1 MAMIMQP
8 ADRYTSNHLSQQE
21 IDFIRESVANE
32 TYGDLEQARGIRF
45 HGGTNERLRTSQ
57 EDIDLGL
64 RRAITGL
71 DFMSMQDRKNFF
83 ENMRKQIATTSVQP
97 VAQNGQVSNQNNQVI
112 RLPDATVYP
121 EQFTSPDS
129 NWEPGMGSD
138 YTGTFNGNYITNVPD
153 SPAPNV
159 APPPTRLDAL
169 MQQREELKQTAQ
181 NNKYNFEAEYA
192 RKIMGNEMIGKS
204 SMQDLAQGLMPLVD
218 KISKKRFTDETPQTQ
233 ASKPTYNAM
242 ENASGT
248 SSVPVNAQY
257 TGASTGV
264 LGSSGPASAG
274 HNPYFGVQQDPTG
287 QTSTTNADRAIVN
300 GAGAGSQLVPE
311 EIAQRQQQGFNG
323 RLPMPDMPQM
333 QNNVST
339 IDNNVAANQSGSL
352 ANVGTSALLDRGNA
366 EEFTKQVQIQEQKEP
381 GFIRK
386 MMADPNFFPQ
396 LAMSFNTLRLR
407 PDAGLN
413 TAMMQ
418 QIETNNANKIVN
430 RTADYF
436 ANLGTPAGDRAA
448 SLIMS
453 GFDPK
458 EAIALYKSESSENR
472 SADYFSSLGTDEGK
486 EASDLIRAGFDP
498 KEAMKIHR
506 EGDIAN
512 KTAIYFDTRDPELAK
527 MIRDGSLSGKDAL
540 AYYQSLN
547 DEGLTDAMKTRIQAA
562 KELGLKPGSPE
573 YNAQI
578 SGNNFSDVAKNSR
591 EAQSELRKEW
601 VALQETKDF
610 QSISRSLD
618 TLISASEKP
627 SGPADLAMIFSFMK
641 MLDPGSVV
649 RESEYRTAA
658 DARSTLTRVESSLNE
673 KGIFIPSAIVQMI
686 EKMKSGA
693 TLLPEQRA
701 QMVEIAKDQYLSGQ
715 ERMLES
721 AGEYQRLG
729 VDTYGI
735 AEDVASKMLP
745 IPKSKKFGKQKTPEA
760 GSFQGSGQDRYKF
773 LGGDPTLE
781 SSWERSPL
789 VVN

>member
-1 MAMIMQP
+1 M
-8 ADRYTSNHLSQQE
+8 
-21 IDFIRESVANE
+21 
-32 TYGDLEQARGIRF
+32 
-45 HGGTNERLRTSQ
+45 
-57 EDIDLGL
+57 
-64 RRAITGL
+64 
-71 DFMSMQDRKNFF
+71 
-83 ENMRKQIATTSVQP
+83 ATTPFLTPEEEVRQRNIRMMI
-97 VAQNGQVSNQNNQVI
+97 AQNSQVR
-112 RLPDATVYP
+112 RLPDATIYP

-159 APPPTRLDAL
+159 VPPPTRLDAL

-218 KISKKRFTDETPQTQ
+218 KISKKRFTDEMPQTQ
-233 ASKPTYNAM
+233 ALKPTYNAM

-257 TGASTGV
+257 TGASTGE

-287 QTSTTNADRAIVN
+287 QTSTTNADRAIFN
-300 GAGAGSQLVPE
+300 GDGAGSQLVPRDVD
-311 EIAQRQQQGFNG
+311 QRQQQGFG
-323 RLPMPDMPQM
+323 GQLPMPYMPQM

-339 IDNNVAANQSGSL
+339 IDNNVAANQGDSL
-352 ANVGTSALLDRGNA
+352 ANVGTSALLDLGNA
-366 EEFTKQVQIQEQKEP
+366 EEFAKQVQIQEQKEP
-381 GFIRK
+381 GFIQK

-436 ANLGTPAGDRAA
+436 SSMGTAAGDEAA
-448 SLIMS
+448 NWIMS
-453 GFDPK
+453 G
-458 EAIALYKSESSENR
+458 
-472 SADYFSSLGTDEGK
+472 G
-486 EASDLIRAGFDP
+486 DP
-498 KEAMKIHR
+498 KEAMKVFR
-506 EGDIAN
+506 ETNTAN
-512 KTAIYFDTRDPELAK
+512 KTADYFDTRDPELAA

-540 AYYQSLN
+540 TYYQSLN

-562 KELGLKPGSPE
+562 KELGLEPGSRE

-578 SGNNFSDVAKNSR
+578 AGDKFSDVAKNSR

-658 DARSTLTRVESSLNE
+658 DARATLTRVESSLNE

-693 TLLPEQRA
+693 TLLPAQRA

-721 AGEYQRLG
+721 AAEYQRLG

-745 IPKSKKFGKQKTPEA
+745 IPKSKKFDKQKTPEV
-760 GSFQGSGQDRYKF
+760 GSFVGSGEDRYKF

-781 SSWERSPL
+781 SSWQLSPEL
-789 VVN
+789 VN